1 MTQNEY
7 NNKVAEAALA
17 YIHHLISYDEWRL
30 WMQKLIEE
38 KENNEV
44 Q

>member
-17 YIHHLISYDEWRL
+17 YIHHLISYDEWEK
-30 WMQKLIEE
+30 WMKRLIEE
-38 KENNEV
+38 KTKNEI

>member
-7 NNKVAEAALA
+7 NNKVAAAALA
-17 YIHHLISYDEWRL
+17 FVNGIISYNEWYE
-30 WMQKLIEE
+30 WMKKLIEE
-38 KENNEV
+38 KE